1 MLSKVQDQYAR
12 DVARVHGEPVQRLDD
27 EYRSF
32 LAELGGAP
40 PPEMMGLDASG
51 EQQGQ
56 GGRAGAGWKGRV
68 GGQGQGQ
75 GGKGRGRGK
84 GQGGGEGTG
93 IVRSVLFCVG
103 AWGGGGAC
111 CRCSCHTV
119 QSACFSATV
128 VGLLT
133 GSGPALPVGG

>member
-51 EQQGQ
+51 AQ
-56 GGRAGAGWKGRV
+56 GGGV

-75 GGKGRGRGK
+75 EGRGRGR
-84 GQGGGEGTG
+84 GGGQG
-93 IVRSVLFCVG
+93 IVRSVLICVRGWGRGVVSAVVTLYKVHASLQLWLGGSQGQGLRCQQG
-103 AWGGGGAC
+103 ASRAD
-111 CRCSCHTV
+111 
-119 QSACFSATV
+119 
-128 VGLLT
+128 VGRLYIF
-133 GSGPALPVGG
+133 V